1 MTLTEKNRKTYVN
14 RPIGDVGLDRI
25 TLTHLLDRR
34 DPFPEPV
41 KQMLINPSVV
51 SAEIPDHGIAASRKK
66 IKVHGP
72 GYTFSY
78 GNQGDR
84 PFTKIELHAGG
95 EDNLCNMR
103 IRDVWERLD
112 AAVKDLQTTVD
123 AGIRYDRDQVR
134 VYSAEI
140 NCTVPLDRP
149 YKDYGRIIRLM
160 TSVYRNRKPSMK
172 RAEVTSQA
180 GTETTYLMA
189 GRTKTLKVYDKSKD
203 LEQTYGIDCDC
214 SLLRFELTGTEQTL
228 SAMSANKDD
237 RTQGHYQ
244 LHLRDFDARNL
255 YDFFN
260 GQIKDIFAKIDA
272 YLDGNL
278 RCGQEAGIA
287 LEVMVDTSMRKSL
300 RDGVAFV
307 DQVLQ
312 SMYYR
317 EERNGTPEL
326 LDIEDLPK
334 AINRSKLS
342 QTVREKI
349 IEALQDA
356 KQNPAA
362 YSAACRTYVG
372 QRGLYDELKRKLTVA
387 PYGGYEI
394 LLKQIAGE
402 DRLIWWDNPQH
413 QKIETDTADEDGKS
427 SPDATTVYGQLIGRI
442 RACFPSEAWEEN
454 AQTKYDLYRTS
465 NAKPIVY
472 AKRVHYYIRDDGT
485 RIVEKGAE
493 VGLIKDSY
501 WDAAKA
507 EAAKRKAEYE
517 QKIEVEKKA
526 ESERLRRQWEEDKIC
541 ITEQMEM
548 DDD

>member
-1 MTLTEKNRKTYVN
+1 MTLTDKNRKTYVN

-25 TLTHLLDRR
+25 TLTHLIDQR

-41 KQMLINPSVV
+41 KQMLIDPSVV
-51 SAEIPDHGIAASRKK
+51 SAEIPDHGITASRKK

-84 PFTKIELHAGG
+84 PFTKIELHASREG

-103 IRDVWERLD
+103 IRDVWDRLD

-149 YKDYGRIIRLM
+149 YADYGRIVRLM
-160 TSVYRNRKPSMK
+160 TAVCRKPAMK
-172 RAEVTSQA
+172 RAEVTGQA
-180 GTETTYLMA
+180 GIETTYLMA
-189 GRTKTLKVYDKSKD
+189 GRTKTIKVYDKSKD

-214 SLLRFELTGTEQTL
+214 SLLRFEMTGTEQTL

-244 LHLRDFDARNL
+244 LHLRDFDASNL

-278 RCGQEAGIA
+278 RCAGEAGIA
-287 LEVMVDTSMRKSL
+287 FEVMADTAIRQSL
-300 RDGVAFV
+300 RNGAAFV
-307 DQVLQ
+307 DQMLQ
-312 SMYYR
+312 SIYFR
-317 EERNGTPEL
+317 EKQNGTPEL
-326 LDIEDLPK
+326 LDIEDLIN
-334 AINRSKLS
+334 AINKS
-342 QTVREKI
+342 QLKQTIRETI
-349 IEALQDA
+349 IGFLQEARN
-356 KQNPAA
+356 NPAA
-362 YSAACRTYVG
+362 YSAACHTYVG

-402 DRLIWWDNPQH
+402 DRLIWWDNPRH
-413 QKIETDTADEDGKS
+413 QQIETDTADENGKS

-493 VGLIKDSY
+493 VGLIKDSF

-507 EAAKRKAEYE
+507 EAAKRKAECE
-517 QKIEVEKKA
+517 KKIEAEKKA

-541 ITEQMEM
+541 ITEQM